1 MVSETK
7 TRFEPPVTIEP
18 DKNHS
23 SIGPKQESGFVEN
36 KEMADTLTGVPGE
49 RWLYQDRATGNTVYK
64 DKFPQYA
71 FAHVN
76 FYSTDLIRFFCF
88 THLNF
93 HI

>member
-18 DKNHS
+18 EKNHS
-23 SIGPKQESGFVEN
+23 SIGPKEESGFVEN

-71 FAHVN
+71 FAHVKS
-76 FYSTDLIRFFCF
+76 FIPQITSFW
-88 THLNF
+88 
-93 HI
+93 